1 MYTNIN
7 DISKWLNT
15 HRIGSY
21 TVRPTLWG
29 GTPDSQFAPVAWV
42 VDVVGHV
49 ELEDYSGTSLPVQ
62 FGKVTGIFNVVDSK
76 LTTLEGMPRG
86 IGSWFSCRNCEFK
99 SLSGIDK
106 RVDYI
111 NGEVFLNIEM
121 THILGL
127 LLIDGIRNF
136 TMPDSPES
144 RCLEIMNKHLG
155 TRDILACQ
163 DELIDAGFIDQA
175 RL

>member
-1 MYTNIN
+1 MYTNIT
-7 DISKWLNT
+7 DISKWLNA
-15 HRIGSY
+15 HRVGSY

-49 ELEDYSGTSLPVQ
+49 ELEEYSGKYLPVQ
-62 FGKVTGIFNVVDSK
+62 FGKVTGIFNAVNSR
-76 LTTLEGMPRG
+76 LTTLNGMPRS
-86 IGSWFSCRNCEFK
+86 IGSWFSCRGCALK

-111 NGEVFLNIEM
+111 NGEVFLDVDM

-127 LLIDGIRNF
+127 LLIDGIKSF

-144 RCLEIMNKHLG
+144 RCLEIMNKHLV
-155 TRDILACQ
+155 THDIIACQ
-163 DELIDAGFIDQA
+163 DELIDAGFINQA